1 MSNPKNNFIMK
12 NLKVV
17 VRLENVMMNGFN
29 VEESYERNLRK
40 RVSLV
45 KEMNEGVED
54 ILCELNDLNK
64 KKMELM
70 EEIDGMSEEIRGL
83 MNEKKL
89 LNEELSE
96 KEKKIEK
103 GKINDR
109 IKMLREVKNGKIEE
123 KKRMNDWIKEIRIER
138 EEVKDKIRREME
150 GEMDEL
156 RNREKEMELKRLK
169 EKFDEDFENKKLKK
183 GVKEVFDRLFKLM
196 NYNKEVGFKVYVVSD
211 VRSLKVRRLLNN
223 VGLEDC
229 EVLNSNVEGW
239 NKYLEKEGDEVIF
252 VESEEDLGGL
262 VEKVKLV
269 LK

>member
-1 MSNPKNNFIMK
+1 MK
-12 NLKVV
+12 NLNVV

-40 RVSLV
+40 RVNLV

-70 EEIDGMSEEIRGL
+70 EEIDGMSEEIRGF
-83 MNEKKL
+83 MNEKRL
-89 LNEELSE
+89 LKMNDELSKQE
-96 KEKKIEK
+96 KEVEKERINDKIEE
-103 GKINDR
+103 
-109 IKMLREVKNGKIEE
+109 LREVKKRKVEE
-123 KKRMNDWIKEIRIER
+123 KKRMNDRMKEIRKER
-138 EEVKDKIRREME
+138 EEVKEEIRRDME
-150 GEMDEL
+150 EDMNEL

-169 EKFDEDFENKKLKK
+169 EGFDEDFENKKLRK
-183 GVKEVFDRLFKLM
+183 GVKEIFDRLFKLM

-211 VRSLKVRRLLNN
+211 VRSLKVRRLLKNE
-223 VGLEDC
+223 GLEDC
-229 EVLNSNVEGW
+229 EVLNSSVEGW
-239 NKYLEKEGDEVIF
+239 RRNLEKEGNEVIF
-252 VESEEDLGGL
+252 VESKEDLGGL